1 MVQNVICVIECSY
14 ELASI
19 YILLFVGWSIRRCQ
33 LDTVDWKCC
42 WVQWY
47 SYWFSA
53 YWICQLLI
61 EECHMVILCLTFWEI
76 SKVLSTVLHHFTFP
90 PILHKCSIPSQ
101 PCQNLLFPIYHFK
114 TITVTMSKL
123 VSHLFW
129 FDFPNACDVKH
140 LWFPSEMIKMF

>member
-1 MVQNVICVIECSY
+1 MSCVSHILYVNPLSDTWFENIFSHSTAC
-14 ELASI
+14 LF
-19 YILLFVGWSIRRCQ
+19 ILLIFFLCCAEAFQTDMVLFVYFAFVGWSIRRCQ

-76 SKVLSTVLHHFTFP
+76 SKLLSTVASPFYIPTSNSQVFNFFTTLPKPAISHISF
-90 PILHKCSIPSQ
+90 
-101 PCQNLLFPIYHFK
+101 
-114 TITVTMSKL
+114 SKQ
-123 VSHLFW
+123 
-129 FDFPNACDVKH
+129 
-140 LWFPSEMIKMF
+140 